1 MAKQGDGELEL
12 QPHLLSFVQRGLAQ
26 RCLRVGGSI
35 SLERSVGEGSDP
47 VLLRVVLRSRC
58 GRVAGK
64 RGMLERPSR
73 MDHDCLLQP
82 QPRSPEKGKQQTR
95 NGPFRVCY
103 VVHRVHVL
111 HARRN
116 LEGALRAHAS
126 EDTNTTQ
133 KCIHRKHRPA
143 TSVVAARRPLP
154 SQPLPPPCPVCTSP
168 ADALMPLMQ
177 SCTIT
182 RGHPGVTR
190 HAHDTTEPL
199 CTSTALDTPSEVYPR
214 SDAPPV
220 HSSISHTLYGRHA
233 RPSVSQPS
241 SPPMS
246 APPHS

>member
-47 VLLRVVLRSRC
+47 VLLRVVLRPRC

-73 MDHDCLLQP
+73 MDHDYLLTAAACARKRKKRIAVRYFAIRTVHVKSSTCCMRDESRGRTQA
-82 QPRSPEKGKQQTR
+82 RTQTR
-95 NGPFRVCY
+95 HGNAYIVSTDRPRRLSPPAAPCRLS
-103 VVHRVHVL
+103 HSRTHVP
-111 HARRN
+111 RMY
-116 LEGALRAHAS
+116 
-126 EDTNTTQ
+126 
-133 KCIHRKHRPA
+133 
-143 TSVVAARRPLP
+143 
-154 SQPLPPPCPVCTSP
+154 TSP

>member
-47 VLLRVVLRSRC
+47 VLLRVVLRPRC

-64 RGMLERPSR
+64 RGLLERPSR
-73 MDHDCLLQP
+73 MDHDCLLP
-82 QPRSPEKGKQQTR
+82 ARPRAPDEKGKAKR
-95 NGPFRVCY
+95 GPLPVLRDSHSSCK
-103 VVHRVHVL
+103 VVVVL
-111 HARRN
+111 HARRIS
-116 LEGALRAHAS
+116 RAHAS
-126 EDTNTTQ
+126 EDTNTSR